1 MLGHV
6 RDLRAAAGQG
16 KSGWQAAPQVARA
29 ARGGTLRLRRAFRF
43 IRDLNI
49 FPANR
54 RVSMPRPASFL
65 SWALAP
71 ALMLGLAG
79 CELPSAAG
87 DSEQPFT
94 TPATANPN
102 LPAPATEELAP
113 LCPAPD
119 PAQLAVLEQQINA
132 ERTRL
137 GRSALTFRPEL
148 AVAAQAHACDMAR
161 MGRLGV
167 AGSNGSS
174 VVDRIRA
181 VNYSACSSAQL
192 IGQQGGATGQMAQWL
207 AHKPDQEILVHNKFD
222 DAGIGMVA
230 SGGRYWWSLVM
241 ADRCS

>member
-1 MLGHV
+1 
-6 RDLRAAAGQG
+6 
-16 KSGWQAAPQVARA
+16 
-29 ARGGTLRLRRAFRF
+29 
-43 IRDLNI
+43 
-49 FPANR
+49 
-54 RVSMPRPASFL
+54 MPRSTSFL

-161 MGRLGV
+161 MGRLAV

-181 VNYSACSSAQL
+181 VNYAACSSAQL